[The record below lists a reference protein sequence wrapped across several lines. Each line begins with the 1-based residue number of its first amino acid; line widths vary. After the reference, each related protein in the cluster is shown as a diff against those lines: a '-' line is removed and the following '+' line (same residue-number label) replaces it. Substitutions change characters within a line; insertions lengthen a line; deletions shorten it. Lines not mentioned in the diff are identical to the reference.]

1 MDLRMERRNRDAF
14 PLRRGFCG
22 RNGGLSL
29 EEDDARIFIVKLLLA
44 RRLGVMD

>member
-29 EEDDARIFIVKLLLA
+29 EDDASIFIVKLLLA